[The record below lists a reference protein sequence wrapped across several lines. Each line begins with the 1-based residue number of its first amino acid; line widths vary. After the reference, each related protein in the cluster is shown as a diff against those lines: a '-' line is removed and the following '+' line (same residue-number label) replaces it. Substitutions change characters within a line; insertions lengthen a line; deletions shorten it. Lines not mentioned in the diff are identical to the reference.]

1 MVKLRQNNLPKVTQL
16 VNGRA
21 GFKPS
26 QFGPISRVLKYG
38 AVLLLLRV
46 LFLTNLNSDRSH
58 LSPLLIC
65 CPLHNFTVY
74 YLLWPPQSTKSK
86 TSPQFVASRRFGARQ
101 LVHPYA
107 SAQALTDRS

>member
-1 MVKLRQNNLPKVTQL
+1 MPKVTQL

-46 LFLTNLNSDRSH
+46 LFLTNLNSD
-58 LSPLLIC
+58 LDLPFNIC
-65 CPLHNFTVY
+65 NLRT
-74 YLLWPPQSTKSK
+74 L
-86 TSPQFVASRRFGARQ
+86 
-101 LVHPYA
+101 
-107 SAQALTDRS
+107 